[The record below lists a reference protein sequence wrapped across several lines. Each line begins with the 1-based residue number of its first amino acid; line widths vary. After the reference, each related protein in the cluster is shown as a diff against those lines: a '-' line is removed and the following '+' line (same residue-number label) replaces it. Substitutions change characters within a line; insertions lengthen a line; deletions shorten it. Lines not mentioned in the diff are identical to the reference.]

1 MDENTSS
8 RGIRFTPKEIAYKR
22 AIHEAVR
29 KGVPAQEMECLSKA
43 GCVAS
48 ELGISESA
56 LQKMWSEE
64 AAGRPERVTE
74 VAKLIKVT
82 SQTIGITSNPILLAL
97 AADLGITVQEIPRL
111 QRYDT
116 AGSIMADLKE
126 TKKRFDTFLDKF
138 MEFKIDDG
146 KFDEKEIR
154 ELDSLLQRL
163 CQDTHKLVFLAENG
177 VYDE

>member
-1 MDENTSS
+1 MDDNTSS
-8 RGIRFTPKEIAYKR
+8 RVRFTPKEIAYKR

-43 GCVAS
+43 GYVAS

-64 AAGRPERVTE
+64 SAGRPERASETV
-74 VAKLIKVT
+74 KLIKAT
-82 SQTIGITSNPILLAL
+82 SQNIAVSSNPILLCM

-116 AGSIMADLKE
+116 AGSILADLKA
-126 TKKRFDTFLDKF
+126 TKQKFDIFLDKF
-138 MEFKIDDG
+138 MEHKLDDG
-146 KFDEKEIR
+146 KFDDQEVA
-154 ELDSLLQRL
+154 ELKGLLQRL
-163 CQDTHKLVFLAENG
+163 CQDTHKLVYLAENG
-177 VYDE
+177 VYND